1 MLAVV
6 EKEPVVPDRRRE
18 PTEHRAALE
27 GHDLGSAVR
36 GCEGGTDPCEPAPD
50 HHHSRPAHSH
60 TPAPARARTA
70 TQSFSE
76 GGSDTRVR
84 VTAMGSRSIRSSRRW

>member
-6 EKEPVVPDRRRE
+6 EKEPVVPDRGRE

-36 GCEGGTDPCEPAPD
+36 GGERGGHPGQAAPD
-50 HHHSRPAHSH
+50 DGDANQAHGRAPTRLRAATNAFSQVGKDMRP
-60 TPAPARARTA
+60 
-70 TQSFSE
+70 
-76 GGSDTRVR
+76 R
-84 VTAMGSRSIRSSRRW
+84 VTAIGSPLIRTSRRL